1 METGLEEL
9 EAIGKTGIERRSAVT
24 ASAHRPGRRQSM
36 DRLKR
41 PFSPDYIDLPYG
53 GRPPSADRKKKESAT
68 GRPRTLPDPRRPGR
82 GPNDEPLPQREAD
95 RAPDHVHKEGQ
106 QKDEKPVVDD
116 IVHEDVGLCA
126 DAGEYRRDGE
136 YGRDGDAKGNREEDL
151 DDAILQVRGEES
163 RGNRCDHQENQEVP
177 KGRLTCRRDRHVR
190 IDRVERGVTRHEA
203 KEGGQ
208 PQGPG
213 DPTEEA
219 AEIRQGMFPPAAR

>member
-1 METGLEEL
+1 M
-9 EAIGKTGIERRSAVT
+9 
-24 ASAHRPGRRQSM
+24 
-36 DRLKR
+36 
-41 PFSPDYIDLPYG
+41 
-53 GRPPSADRKKKESAT
+53 
-68 GRPRTLPDPRRPGR
+68 
-82 GPNDEPLPQREAD
+82 
-95 RAPDHVHKEGQ
+95 
-106 QKDEKPVVDD
+106 DD

-136 YGRDGDAKGNREEDL
+136 YGRDGDAKGDREEDL

-177 KGRLTCRRDRHVR
+177 KGRLTGRRDRHVR
-190 IDRVERGVTRHEA
+190 IDRVERGVTRREA